1 MISYWP
7 FSTKALFVQV
17 RFVMLM
23 HIPSIFSIYQ
33 IQTRS
38 VGGLTGSL
46 PTELHDSFSLVLGKM
61 EGLPPPTE
69 KKKKAQ
75 KSVCWGNRVRTPGM
89 LSLLELAGPERKMSQ
104 QDKKKGELLRATHFS
119 NWYLSIDQ
127 HISKKQNRAGGK
139 KRGGGGIPLCSTRNS
154 SCDHHLEWKYI
165 LIYAPQS
172 RILRKWE

>member
-7 FSTKALFVQV
+7 FPTKALFVQV

-69 KKKKAQ
+69 KEAQ
-75 KSVCWGNRVRTPGM
+75 KSICWGNRVRTPGM
-89 LSLLELAGPERKMSQ
+89 LSLLELAGPEREMSQ
-104 QDKKKGELLRATHFS
+104 QDKKRRTTKSHTFLC
-119 NWYLSIDQ
+119 YLSIDQ
-127 HISKKQNRAGGK
+127 HISKKPNRAGGK
-139 KRGGGGIPLCSTRNS
+139 KWGGVIPLCSTRNS